1 MGRELHSVVLV
12 ILRLT
17 LSHSKDSIKVVLM
30 VVVFQVELFWT
41 SCIPTLRKQSQNSV
55 HLTKVQKRSKE
66 LSLQLFHLRNLW
78 PFFNACLAKGVV
90 VFFSSKLLMIT
101 FSDIDPCI
109 GEHK

>member
-1 MGRELHSVVLV
+1 MGRELRSVVLV

-41 SCIPTLRKQSQNSV
+41 SGIPTLRKQSQNSV

-90 VFFSSKLLMIT
+90 FFSSKLLMIT